1 MTKTTQWIGYVAAGW
16 SALFTVM
23 ALVWT
28 AGGPGYPWVDD
39 GLLVHASR
47 GITAPIAVFAG
58 ALGTIAAIAMAR
70 RKSRWFAAYGGVAVV
85 ALAAL
90 IDSRVLTS
98 LGYTV
103 PVAIGKLF
111 GWHASAGNPFAKL
124 YPWPVQFQL
133 WCVVGIVLW
142 FGTTLTFLRIKRNAC
157 PSCGRAH
164 SGETHWTTPAAAA
177 KWGRTAAYLSMVP
190 PCLYAAERLSWAL
203 GFPLGGSPE
212 LVAMLR
218 ESGGWVA
225 GLGLASMAL
234 FGVLMT
240 FGLVRRWGEIFPF
253 WLPGLAGRRVPI
265 GFPVTCFLV
274 VSVALVA
281 ATPDLV
287 GALAE
292 GGPAGTIGTPNGFL
306 GIVTMMILPLWGVA
320 MIVATAGYYLRRR
333 GRCRECGQS
342 STVMA

>member
-1 MTKTTQWIGYVAAGW
+1 MKTTTWMGYAAAGW
-16 SALFTVM
+16 AGLLTVM

-47 GITAPIAVFAG
+47 SLTAPVAAVAG
-58 ALGTIAAIAMAR
+58 ALGVVAAIAMAR
-70 RKSRWFAAYGGVAVV
+70 RKSVWFAAYGGLAVV

-98 LGYTV
+98 FGYTV
-103 PVAIGKLF
+103 PVLVGKLF

-133 WCVVGIVLW
+133 WCMAGIVLW
-142 FGTTLTFLRIKRNAC
+142 FATTLTFLRTKRNAC
-157 PSCGRAH
+157 AVCGRAH
-164 SGETHWTTPAAAA
+164 GGEAHWTTPAAAA
-177 KWGRTAAYLSMVP
+177 RWGRTAAYLSMIA
-190 PCLYAAERLSWAL
+190 PCLYAAERLSWVL
-203 GFPLGGSPE
+203 GFPLGASPE
-212 LVAMLR
+212 LVEMLH
-218 ESGGWVA
+218 SNGGWVA
-225 GLGLASMAL
+225 GLGLATMAL
-234 FGVLMT
+234 FGVVMT

-253 WLPGLAGRRVPI
+253 WLPGLAGRAVPI
-265 GFPVTCFLV
+265 TFPVTCFLV

-281 ATPDLV
+281 TAPDLA
-287 GALAE
+287 GALGG

-306 GIVTMMILPLWGVA
+306 GFITMVMLPLWGVG

-333 GRCRECGQS
+333 GRCRTCGVTS
-342 STVMA
+342 LS